1 MRDFRN
7 FWFFET
13 FLKFNKTQKIVYAKK
28 NKSPD
33 QKSVDQN
40 EDTSTNDFT
49 LLTNQ
54 ELITD
59 ASGKLK
65 KLGARA
71 AGIYV
76 DYLGDWSR
84 ADNYRHKHD
93 KMQTVLMQYLKKE
106 LSVRD
111 FDAINRQYPLKYTR
125 RKIALDWIFRFDE
138 AFLKS
143 FYYHYYSESTKR

>member
-1 MRDFRN
+1 M
-7 FWFFET
+7 
-13 FLKFNKTQKIVYAKK
+13 
-28 NKSPD
+28 
-33 QKSVDQN
+33 
-40 EDTSTNDFT
+40 
-49 LLTNQ
+49 TNQ

-106 LSVRD
+106 LSVRN

-125 RKIALDWIFRFDE
+125 RKIALD
-138 AFLKS
+138 
-143 FYYHYYSESTKR
+143 